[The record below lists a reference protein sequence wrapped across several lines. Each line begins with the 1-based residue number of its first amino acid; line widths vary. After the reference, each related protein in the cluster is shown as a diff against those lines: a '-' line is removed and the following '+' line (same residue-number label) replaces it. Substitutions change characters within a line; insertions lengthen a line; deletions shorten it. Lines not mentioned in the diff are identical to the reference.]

1 MTATEL
7 TRRLLQLPAEERRA
21 VIETVWESLEGEANH
36 LPPHDWQKKLLDER
50 LSEADRD
57 PDVWVA
63 AEEVEQEISAAL
75 AARRRA

>member
-21 VIETVWESLEGEANH
+21 VVETVWESLEEEANH
-36 LPPHDWQKKLLDER
+36 LPLHDWQKKLLDER
-50 LSEADRD
+50 LAEADRN
-57 PDVWVA
+57 PGVWVP